1 MSKKSLCLIAALGL
15 LAGPALAQGGPPPF
29 PPPAGPQGAGMPEDP
44 KLDAPRK
51 PREQVFIS
59 PAGEPFRSPPGA
71 PYPVATWFA
80 RADAN
85 HDGTLSE
92 DELVKDSLAFF
103 DTLDVDHNGI
113 LDGFEVADYEQ
124 KVAPEILPR
133 AAQFQEDR
141 YGSLGG
147 GLARGGPPPRRKF
160 FSKPPPKGYGFGRNG
175 AGLYGLLN
183 EVEPVSGSDRDLDRH
198 ITRDEAARA
207 ARMRFGLL
215 DGNKT
220 GALKLSDLPK
230 TPLQEALENP
240 PKEPKRKKPPKR
252 VEMRLQSSAATS
264 QPVR

>member
-1 MSKKSLCLIAALGL
+1 MSKPIILIAALSL
-15 LAGPALAQGGPPPF
+15 LAGPALAQGGPPDMG
-29 PPPAGPQGAGMPEDP
+29 PPPRAPDWAKGEGGPPDGKPDNP
-44 KLDAPRK
+44 PRK

-59 PAGEPFRSPPGA
+59 PAGEPFRAPPGA
-71 PYPVATWFA
+71 PYPIATWFA

-85 HDGTLSE
+85 HDGALSQ

-103 DTLDVDHNGI
+103 DTLDADHNGV

-124 KVAPEILPR
+124 KIAPEILPR

-147 GLARGGPPPRRKF
+147 GLATGGGPPRKRGW
-160 FSKPPPKGYGFGRNG
+160 FSKPPPRGYGAGRNG

-183 EVEPVSGSDRDLDRH
+183 EVEPVSGSDGDLDHH

-215 DGNKT
+215 DGNRT
-220 GALKLSDLPK
+220 GALKLDDLPK

-240 PKEPKRKKPPKR
+240 PKEPKRK
-252 VEMRLQSSAATS
+252 
-264 QPVR
+264 